1 MKIASLMASENGN
14 GKGNDDGDGNDS
26 VSVNPKIVEAT
37 ANVAKALRKQRAEN
51 AVKKQKAKE
60 AVDTPDVKG
69 IEAALTVVSR
79 SQPQTWM
86 SRLGPVGV
94 AIEDWRRVMIEDL
107 GGEEQVT
114 AMQRVV
120 VDLAARSLIMLDVVD
135 QYIFDPEDQKIIDLD
150 RKQVRFIVMQRK
162 VLADSLEKYMRDL
175 GFQRKRAAKTVNAI
189 IEELAEVSDLDRA
202 SLEAA
207 REPTVEDELRRLQE
221 VDAARDEAASVEAAS
236 VEVSAQEPD
245 EFPEIDY
252 DREDFEDE
260 DEFE

>member
-1 MKIASLMASENGN
+1 MKIASLMSSSGNGN
-14 GKGNDDGDGNDS
+14 GNGNGAGNGDDPSD
-26 VSVNPKIVEAT
+26 VSDVNPKIVAAS

-51 AVKKQKAKE
+51 AAKKRQAKD
-60 AVDTPDVKG
+60 ATDAPDVQG

-175 GFQRKRAAKTVNAI
+175 GFQRKRATKTVNAI

-207 REPTVEDELRRLQE
+207 REPTAEDELRRLE
-221 VDAARDEAASVEAAS
+221 AEDAAKDAEAVQA
-236 VEVSAQEPD
+236 EVAEDEPD

-252 DREDFEDE
+252 DREDDGSDE
-260 DEFE
+260 DE